1 MEIVEKYISDVLTGK
16 ILACKH
22 VKNACKRFN
31 LDRER
36 ADLVF
41 SESHYEHCVKVIEHL
56 KHTQGEKEG
65 QNFILEPWQHF
76 IVANIFGFYKSNGKR
91 RYTRAYVELPRKNGK
106 STFAAAIMLYGLL
119 FDGEKGAQVYSAAT
133 KLKQAA
139 IVYEEAYRM
148 VMGNRQ
154 LFGNNCK
161 AYNSINHRYIKSDN
175 NFFSPLEWNPKTMD
189 GLNTH
194 FCCVDEY
201 HAHTTD
207 EMYNVMRN
215 SMGAR
220 ENPLLFTITTA
231 GFNKES
237 PCYKHRKYCTKVLD
251 GSISDDSLF
260 AIIYTLDENDN
271 WQDPKNWQKANPN
284 WGISVNPRI
293 LEEGLSEAKEMPHK
307 EVEFKTKLLNVWTD
321 SASTWISDELWNS
334 CGTDENLAIGECFG
348 GLDLAT
354 VSDFCAYSLF
364 FPDTKYCKTFYFIPE
379 DSLNKRNDQAGESI
393 REWVLTKHI
402 IATPGNVTDYDYIR
416 QKINDLALL
425 YGKPQDIAFD
435 PYNSSQLVIQL
446 QDDGFKMYKYRQGF
460 ISMSKGTK
468 ELERLITGKE
478 FKHDNNP
485 VCRWMMSN
493 ILIVQDAAGNIKID
507 KRSSNDKVD
516 GPVSKV
522 MAIGTWIEENMDKE
536 VPQEFFVYDL

>member
-1 MEIVEKYISDVLTGK
+1 LEIVTKYISDVLTGR
-16 ILACKH
+16 ILACEY
-22 VKNACKRFN
+22 VKNACIRFN
-31 LDRER
+31 
-36 ADLVF
+36 ADLKREDIKF
-41 SESHYEHCVKVIEHL
+41 SEQHYLYCAKLIENL
-56 KHTQGEKEG
+56 THTVGEKAGE
-65 QNFILEPWQHF
+65 NFILEPWQHF
-76 IVANIFGFYKSNGKR
+76 IVANIFGFLKPNGTR

-106 STFAAAIMLYGLL
+106 STFAAAIMLFGLIA
-119 FDGEKGAQVYSAAT
+119 DGEEGAQIYSAAT
-133 KLKQAA
+133 KLDQAMM
-139 IVYEEAYRM
+139 VFGEAYRM
-148 VMGNRQ
+148 VTKNKIFAGH
-154 LFGNNCK
+154 LK
-161 AYNSINHRYIKSDN
+161 SANSIHNRYVSKENSIFK
-175 NFFSPLEWNPKTMD
+175 PLEWNPKKQD
-189 GLNTH
+189 GLNAH
-194 FCCVDEY
+194 FCCIDEY
-201 HAHTTD
+201 HAHLSD

-220 ENPLLFTITTA
+220 SQPLLFTITTA

-237 PCYKHRKYCTKVLD
+237 PCYRHRKYCTKVLD
-251 GSISDDSLF
+251 SSIQDDALF
-260 AIIYTLDENDN
+260 AIIYTLDKDDN

-284 WGISVNPRI
+284 WGVSVNPRI

-321 SASTWISDELWNS
+321 SATTWVSDDLWNA
-334 CGTDENLAIGECFG
+334 CGTDDNLAIGECYG

-354 VSDFCAYSLF
+354 VSDFCAYSLY
-364 FPDTKYCKTFYFIPE
+364 FPETKYCKTFYFIPE
-379 DSLNKRNDQAGESI
+379 DSLNKRNDQSGESI
-393 REWVLTKHI
+393 REWVLRGNI

-416 QKINDLALL
+416 SKINDLALL
-425 YGKPQDIAFD
+425 YGRPMDIAFD

-485 VCRWMMSN
+485 VCRWMMAN

-507 KRSSNDKVD
+507 KQSSNDKVD